1 MQRWGAFGPFVA
13 CLAVGVTACAAA
25 SQPVRDPAGPPAPPA
40 GFVEDGKP
48 LSHFHSK
55 RFALSLALPDGHAWR
70 IDDHS
75 RPELVATHAPTHS
88 KIVVLVV
95 RTEEL
100 VGRKQCEAFARD
112 RKLVPKSELTT
123 IEDADTVTQET
134 FDTRV
139 WVALEASHGPAAPI
153 VGHVMAFGGFL
164 RKCFVFDY
172 STSVDGPA
180 EEAVL
185 SARLAYARAR
195 ILSGLSL
202 DPFLLPP
209 RESPGGEGEGR

>member
-1 MQRWGAFGPFVA
+1 
-13 CLAVGVTACAAA
+13 LAVSLA
-25 SQPVRDPAGPPAPPA
+25 SCGQTQTNPHGPASPSAPPA
-40 GFVEDGKP
+40 VFVEDGKP

-55 RFALSLALPDGHAWR
+55 RFSLSLALPDGRGWR

-75 RPELVATHAPTHS
+75 LPKLVATHAPTRS
-88 KIVVLVV
+88 KIVVVVV

-100 VGRKQCEAFARD
+100 VGRRQCEALARD
-112 RKLVPKSELTT
+112 RKLVPASELTT

-139 WVALEASHGPAAPI
+139 WVALEANHSPAAPI

-180 EEAVL
+180 QEGIL

-195 ILSGLSL
+195 ILAGLSL

-209 RESPGGEGEGR
+209 RETEGGDGVRTEEGHRP